1 MKMFIIAVLG
11 LLCTSCTMVNVDLNR
26 SYCPHY
32 RNSLGADIRIITQ
45 NGSSLHIPVSCVRI
59 D

>member
-1 MKMFIIAVLG
+1 MKKYIIAVLCI
-11 LLCTSCTMVNVDLNR
+11 LSSSCTMVNIDLNR

-32 RNSLGADIRIITQ
+32 RNSLGADIRIMTQ
-45 NGSSLHIPVSCVRI
+45 NGSSVYIPVSCVRI